1 MKWFRSSKN
10 KVQEKND
17 KKHLTG
23 LEKKPKDET
32 LKGNSETITK
42 KSELVKKEYD
52 ELVGNLMASKRELK
66 KIRSDIQ
73 TSKNEYEQLVSKIK
87 SERMLLLKVNNEMK
101 EMDENTKKTKEE
113 YQKQGLVIQEVNNSK
128 KELSEIR
135 EEIKKYN
142 NELELVKTKTENTP
156 QLISLKEEKKKLED
170 EIMQKR
176 KDVQTHVKELKF
188 IQNEMIDTGNKERS
202 TKVVDAASAVVASM
216 NQKLQ
221 TTLTELNAVKKA
233 LENERGRKKSSA

>member
-1 MKWFRSSKN
+1 
-10 KVQEKND
+10 
-17 KKHLTG
+17 
-23 LEKKPKDET
+23 
-32 LKGNSETITK
+32 
-42 KSELVKKEYD
+42 
-52 ELVGNLMASKRELK
+52 MASKRELK

-221 TTLTELNAVKKA
+221 ITLKELNEVKEA
-233 LENERGRKKSSA
+233 LENERKSKR

>member
-10 KVQEKND
+10 KVEEKND
-17 KKHLTG
+17 KKHLAG

-32 LKGNSETITK
+32 LKENSESITK
-42 KSELVKKEYD
+42 KSELVQKEYD
-52 ELVGNLMASKRELK
+52 ELVGNLIASKRELK

-87 SERMLLLKVNNEMK
+87 SERIMLLKVNNEIKKMN
-101 EMDENTKKTKEE
+101 ENSKKTKEE
-113 YQKQGLVIQEVNNSK
+113 YEKQSSIVQEVTNSK

-135 EEIKKYN
+135 GEIKKYN

-170 EIMQKR
+170 EIVQKR
-176 KDVQTHVKELKF
+176 KDVETHVKELKF
-188 IQNEMIDTGNKERS
+188 IQNEMVDVGNKERS

-221 TTLTELNAVKKA
+221 ITLKELNEVKEA
-233 LENERGRKKSSA
+233 LENERKSKR